1 MKIHSFNPSFTK
13 FARSNSDRIID
24 IATMSMLAEPPPA
37 IVQEPKDIQY
47 ITGDK
52 LGNGGFAICYR
63 GEMCQRS
70 KPTGKIIALK
80 IVKSQM
86 DRRVIQKVRG
96 SATCSSRNAN

>member
-1 MKIHSFNPSFTK
+1 
-13 FARSNSDRIID
+13 
-24 IATMSMLAEPPPA
+24 MSMLADPPPA

-63 GEMCQRS
+63 GELCQKN

-96 SATCSSRNAN
+96 CTIYSSRNTN